1 MDTPGLHAGYTA
13 VLRDFRLE
21 FSRGGA
27 YTGIVLILLGMG
39 LDSALYPD
47 KQSAFTSARIVV
59 SVLIFC
65 VVLAMRTRWA
75 QDRIQG
81 LTFVWLILPQI
92 MIAWM
97 IAVTEGATS
106 IYYVGMTLAIYSSGI
121 VLAFGLWQNMVF
133 GAISCLL
140 YVGACAWHAGGF
152 DLPGTFVVN
161 CLFLI
166 MSASIS
172 AVFTYFN
179 ERARFMLFQLKAE
192 VAQKNT
198 QLEET
203 NKSLADI
210 KGQMLQQ
217 EKMAAIGTLAAGM
230 LHEVNNPVNF
240 CMMAIEVAIED
251 PAAKQS

>member
-1 MDTPGLHAGYTA
+1 METPGLHAGYTA

-140 YVGACAWHAGGF
+140 
-152 DLPGTFVVN
+152 
-161 CLFLI
+161 
-166 MSASIS
+166 
-172 AVFTYFN
+172 
-179 ERARFMLFQLKAE
+179 
-192 VAQKNT
+192 
-198 QLEET
+198 
-203 NKSLADI
+203 
-210 KGQMLQQ
+210 
-217 EKMAAIGTLAAGM
+217 
-230 LHEVNNPVNF
+230 
-240 CMMAIEVAIED
+240 
-251 PAAKQS
+251 